1 MEEEKEKEIR
11 PEEEKVEENKPEEEK
26 VEENKP
32 EEEKV
37 EEDKPEEVKVEE
49 NKPEEEK
56 VEEKKPEE
64 KKEEEKIE
72 EKKEE
77 EKPEGEKEEERKS
90 EEKEDKKSE
99 GEKEVELE
107 AEGEE
112 EQENPDN
119 ADDVTFISRFFLM
132 PGELYKKE
140 KYMLSIMRISI
151 FERILNT
158 YLFQS
163 TSKELSLYPFLDTI
177 PKDQKKFKIF
187 NTTLKYISENFIDDF
202 PLVYFSE
209 LVKEINRLLKIG
221 NLKELKFDKYIL
233 KLEFLLA
240 WHFENNFMIKQID
253 NRLGMNYYDNAQI
266 VKGRTNYVYSI
277 ECLNTIFKFMNIF
290 EKQSLSTRIDNEF
303 PLIHNLFCCEKIYFF
318 YCDKL
323 NREKIPSGNIVKY
336 LLEQITARIES
347 SKNAKT
353 NNYDSDNY
361 YMMNLYLINHII
373 QFYPFYFHKKPEL
386 MEIFSGLKIL
396 KNFPHPVGN
405 LCSEVMDNTL
415 NEILFQGIS
424 CLNRLRQAYFLDILD
439 KKVNTID
446 VKYFRYTLLVY
457 SNVWEERHKNK
468 INTEHPDGFNL
479 IKFIDRLRTKPKS
492 FHKQKL
498 VLREI
503 VLKLLITIIIN
514 SKQIYSDETFKKLYQ
529 AFMPNY
535 KELYEEEGLKEKSA
549 KEKQAEE
556 ELNEEEEEKEENDED
571 KKDEEEEKP
580 KKNKININNKDF
592 KQKPSRIKSS
602 LDKLLKIVD
611 VGLDKSIDDFDK
623 EINLIANKLISM
635 GGDPLNIQNDE
646 NIDSILDNKGYLPVN
661 SLRNYLKPYYTDK
674 KRIYKITDEKKTNA
688 LDIFDTYTKI
698 FKYVVKNYF
707 SYFLT
712 ENIEDNLIDNNLQT
726 LRINFYNNFRINI
739 LIFEEENTIN
749 ELLDNIHKMLKH
761 EEINKKITDESFNSF
776 WKFFVEKKTDIQ
788 PKFLLHVVPHYE
800 TDAKN
805 PFRVLSSE
813 DSIDDNCTYL
823 SEFIASN
830 DYIYKT
836 IIFMPFSSNCD
847 AAFWEYIPNCQPHN
861 KNVLQFPSLDIMYS
875 FIKKPLDY
883 YIGDSNGILN
893 LDIYKISVN
902 GQQSKLFYK
911 NIQFLIDGHAGGDF
925 HFKITLHCVDYLG
938 IEAKEEK
945 VIELHNSFV
954 INIFNL
960 FFKKNVPFNYNMNS
974 NNGWMEMF
982 LDDKYDKNTYDSY
995 CLYNNFINTNN
1006 ENKYYEEFNMPETN
1020 IETRFKN
1027 YKVKKFVLET
1037 NNANICIKYDD
1048 SNVYDYTKIE
1058 TAGGG
1063 KKSDFRIR
1071 FTIEPYTVNEN
1082 KYCLPVAT
1090 FTTI

>member
-1 MEEEKEKEIR
+1 
-11 PEEEKVEENKPEEEK
+11 
-26 VEENKP
+26 
-32 EEEKV
+32 
-37 EEDKPEEVKVEE
+37 
-49 NKPEEEK
+49 
-56 VEEKKPEE
+56 
-64 KKEEEKIE
+64 
-72 EKKEE
+72 
-77 EKPEGEKEEERKS
+77 
-90 EEKEDKKSE
+90 
-99 GEKEVELE
+99 
-107 AEGEE
+107 
-112 EQENPDN
+112 
-119 ADDVTFISRFFLM
+119 
-132 PGELYKKE
+132 
-140 KYMLSIMRISI
+140 MRISI

-158 YLFQS
+158 FLFQS
-163 TSKELSLYPFLDTI
+163 TSKELSFYPFLETI
-177 PKDQKKFKIF
+177 PKDQKKFKLF
-187 NTTLKYISENFIDDF
+187 NTILKYISENFIDDF

-209 LVKEINRLLKIG
+209 LVKEINRLMKIG

-266 VKGRTNYVYSI
+266 VKGRTNYIYSV
-277 ECLNTIFKFMNIF
+277 ECLNTIFKFMNVF

-323 NREKIPSGNIVKY
+323 NREKIPSGNIIKY
-336 LLEQITARIES
+336 LLEQVTVRIES

-353 NNYDSDNY
+353 NNYDSDNF

-405 LCSEVMDNTL
+405 LCCEVMENTL
-415 NEILFQGIS
+415 NEIMFQGIS
-424 CLNRLRQAYFLDILD
+424 CLNRLREAFFLDILD
-439 KKVNTID
+439 KKVNSID
-446 VKYFRYTLLVY
+446 VKYFRYTLLAY
-457 SNVWEERHKNK
+457 SNEWEERHKNK

-492 FHKQKL
+492 FHRQKL
-498 VLREI
+498 IIREM

-535 KELYEEEGLKEKSA
+535 KELYEEEGLKEKNN
-549 KEKQAEE
+549 KEKQNEE
-556 ELNEEEEEKEENDED
+556 EQNEEEEKEENDEEQKD
-571 KKDEEEEKP
+571 KEEEKA
-580 KKNKININNKDF
+580 KNKNKIKINNKDF
-592 KQKPSRIKSS
+592 KQKPSRIKTS

-623 EINLIANKLISM
+623 EINLIANKLISI
-635 GGDPLNIQNDE
+635 GGDPLNIQNEE

-661 SLRNYLKPYYTDK
+661 SLRNYLKPFYTDK
-674 KRIYKITDEKKTNA
+674 KRIYKVDYNEKKVNA

-749 ELLDNIHKMLKH
+749 DLLDNIQKMLTP
-761 EEINKKITDESFNSF
+761 EEINKKISDDNFNSF
-776 WKFFVEKKTDIQ
+776 WKFFVENKKDIQ
-788 PKFLLHVVPHYE
+788 PKYLLHIVPHYE

-805 PFRVLSSE
+805 PFRILSSD

-830 DYIYKT
+830 DYIYKA

-847 AAFWEYIPNCQPHN
+847 AAFFEYIPNCQTHN
-861 KNVLQFPSLDIMYS
+861 KNVLQYPSLDIMYS

-902 GQQSKLFYK
+902 GKNPKLFYK

-925 HFKITLHCVDYLG
+925 HFKLILQCVDYLG

-945 VIELHNSFV
+945 VIEIHNSFV

-960 FFKKNVPFNYNMNS
+960 FFKKNVPFNYNMTS

-1027 YKVKKFVLET
+1027 YKVKKFILET
-1037 NNANICIKYDD
+1037 NNANIGIKYDD
-1048 SNVYDYTKIE
+1048 NIKYDYSKIE

-1063 KKSDFRIR
+1063 KKSDFRIK
-1071 FTIEPYTVNEN
+1071 FTIEPYTINEN